1 MKFWRHGLGMIL
13 LMIIIPYGAAG
24 EVWDLQHCL
33 EIGLQQNPRLMA
45 SLQALEAAKARV
57 VQVRSDYYPEVF
69 IEGDYSRY
77 KGSLS
82 GTSNPNSVSAADLNA
97 YTMYMGLNQNIYD
110 FGRREYRVKASTE
123 DLKTYRWD
131 LKDTRLGVID
141 EIRSGYYGVLL
152 AGRGEKVREQEL
164 ERTQLFLRQARGFYQ
179 VGLKPRIDVTQA
191 ELEVTK
197 AQRALLQAQNALQLS
212 RVALNK
218 ALGLD
223 QAPPYEL
230 RDDLEAERI
239 QWQLEDLKKEALDG
253 QPTLNRF
260 RSLVQFWEAQVKGA
274 ERDFWPRLA
283 GTARFGRNSTEIPLV
298 DYTESWNVGLQLT
311 VPIFSGFESRAKLDE
326 YRAALSQAKA
336 NSRNQELQI
345 LNDVQNQY
353 LNLVL
358 AGKQIEVA
366 GQAVG
371 TARENLDLAQG
382 RYQAGVGTM
391 LEVNDARVSWVQAE
405 NDYTQ
410 SLYDYR
416 IARFKLE
423 RTLGRDLYT
432 DDRGQRTEDG

>member
-1 MKFWRHGLGMIL
+1 MRSWRHGLGVL
-13 LMIIIPYGAAG
+13 LFLFAGVTSGTAA
-24 EVWDLQHCL
+24 EVWDLPHCL
-33 EIGLQQNPRLMA
+33 EIGLKQNPRLIGSQRA
-45 SLQALEAAKARV
+45 VEAAQARV
-57 VQVRSDYYPEVF
+57 VQVQSDYYPELF
-69 IEGDYSRY
+69 FEGDYSRY
-77 KGSLS
+77 KGTLS
-82 GTSNPNSVSAADLNA
+82 GTSTSASATAADLNA
-97 YTMYMGLNQNIYD
+97 YTAYLGLNQNIYD
-110 FGRREYRVKASTE
+110 FGRREYRVQASE
-123 DLKTYRWD
+123 QDLKTYRWD

-141 EIRSGYYGVLL
+141 EIRQGYYGVLL

-164 ERTQLFLRQARGFYQ
+164 DRTQLFLRQARGFYQ
-179 VGLKPRIDVTQA
+179 VGLKPKIDVTQA
-191 ELEVTK
+191 ELEVSK
-197 AQRALLQAQNALQLS
+197 AQRALLQAQNAFLLN

-223 QAPPYEL
+223 EAPPYEL
-230 RDDLEAERI
+230 KDDLEAERV
-239 QWQLEDLKKEALDG
+239 QWNLEELKKEALLS

-260 RSLVQFWEAQVKGA
+260 RALVQFWEAQVKWA

-298 DYTESWNVGLQLT
+298 DYSESWNVGLQLT
-311 VPIFSGFESRAKLDE
+311 VPLFSGFESRAKLDE

-336 NSRNQELQI
+336 NARNQELQI

-366 GQAVG
+366 RDAVR

-405 NDYTQ
+405 NDFTQ

-416 IARFKLE
+416 TARYKLE
-423 RTLGRDLYT
+423 RTLGRDLN
-432 DDRGQRTEDG
+432 

>member
-1 MKFWRHGLGMIL
+1 
-13 LMIIIPYGAAG
+13 
-24 EVWDLQHCL
+24 
-33 EIGLQQNPRLMA
+33 
-45 SLQALEAAKARV
+45 
-57 VQVRSDYYPEVF
+57 
-69 IEGDYSRY
+69 
-77 KGSLS
+77 
-82 GTSNPNSVSAADLNA
+82 
-97 YTMYMGLNQNIYD
+97 
-110 FGRREYRVKASTE
+110 
-123 DLKTYRWD
+123 
-131 LKDTRLGVID
+131 
-141 EIRSGYYGVLL
+141 
-152 AGRGEKVREQEL
+152 
-164 ERTQLFLRQARGFYQ
+164 
-179 VGLKPRIDVTQA
+179 
-191 ELEVTK
+191 
-197 AQRALLQAQNALQLS
+197 
-212 RVALNK
+212 
-218 ALGLD
+218 
-223 QAPPYEL
+223 
-230 RDDLEAERI
+230 
-239 QWQLEDLKKEALDG
+239 
-253 QPTLNRF
+253 
-260 RSLVQFWEAQVKGA
+260 
-274 ERDFWPRLA
+274 LA

-432 DDRGQRTEDG
+432 DDRGQRTEDR

>member
-1 MKFWRHGLGMIL
+1 MCAPSR
-13 LMIIIPYGAAG
+13 AAG
-24 EVWDLQHCL
+24 EVWDLARCL
-33 EIGLQQNPRLMA
+33 EIGLQQNPRLLSSQRA
-45 SLQALEAAKARV
+45 VEAAKARV
-57 VQVRSDYYPEVF
+57 TQVQSDYYPELFV
-69 IEGDYSRY
+69 ESDYSRY

-82 GTSNPNSVSAADLNA
+82 GTSTSGTATASDLNA
-97 YTMYMGLNQNIYD
+97 FTLYLGLNQNIYD
-110 FGRREYRVKASTE
+110 FGRREYRVQASEE

-141 EIRSGYYGVLL
+141 EIRQAYYGTLL
-152 AGRGEKVREQEL
+152 AGRGEKVREQEM

-191 ELEVTK
+191 ELEVIK
-197 AQRALLQAQNALQLS
+197 AQKALLQAQNGFLLS

-223 QAPPYEL
+223 EAPPYEL
-230 RDDLEAERI
+230 KDDLEAERI
-239 QWQLEDLKKEALDG
+239 EWRLEELKKEALEG

-260 RSLVQFWEAQVKGA
+260 RSLVQFWEAQVKVA
-274 ERDFWPRLA
+274 ERDFWPRLG
-283 GTARFGRNSTEIPLV
+283 GTARLGRNSTEIPLV
-298 DYTESWNVGLQLT
+298 DYSESWNVGLQLT
-311 VPIFSGFESRAKLDE
+311 VPIFAGYETKAKVDE
-326 YRAALSQAKA
+326 YRAALGQAKA
-336 NSRNQELQI
+336 NARTQELQI
-345 LNDVQNQY
+345 LNDLQNQY

-366 GQAVG
+366 REAVR

-410 SLYDYR
+410 ALYDYR
-416 IARFKLE
+416 SGRFKLE
-423 RTLGRDLYT
+423 RILGRDLF
-432 DDRGQRTEDG
+432 

>member
-1 MKFWRHGLGMIL
+1 MRFWWRGWGLFFL
-13 LMIIIPYGAAG
+13 LLLLAPSGAAG
-24 EVWDLQHCL
+24 EVWDLARCL
-33 EIGLQQNPRLMA
+33 EIGLKQNPRLISSQGA
-45 SLQALEAAKARV
+45 VEAARARV
-57 VQVRSDYYPEVF
+57 TQVQSDYYPDLF
-69 IEGDYSRY
+69 AEGDYSRY
-77 KGSLS
+77 KGTLS
-82 GTSNPNSVSAADLNA
+82 GTSTSGSATASDLNA
-97 YTMYMGLNQNIYD
+97 FTLYLGLNQNIYD
-110 FGRREYRVKASTE
+110 FGRREYRVQASEE

-141 EIRSGYYGVLL
+141 EIRQGYYAALL

-191 ELEVTK
+191 ELEVIK
-197 AQRALLQAQNALQLS
+197 AQKALLQAQNGLLLS
-212 RVALNK
+212 RVTLNK

-223 QAPPYEL
+223 EAPPYEL
-230 RDDLEAERI
+230 KDDLEAERI
-239 QWQLEDLKKEALDG
+239 EWRLEELKKEALEG

-260 RSLVQFWEAQVKGA
+260 RSLVQFWEAQVKVA
-274 ERDFWPRLA
+274 ERDFWPRLG

-311 VPIFSGFESRAKLDE
+311 VPIFSGFESRAKLGE

-336 NSRNQELQI
+336 NARTQELQI

-366 GQAVG
+366 REAVR

-410 SLYDYR
+410 ALYDYR
-416 IARFKLE
+416 SGRFKLE
-423 RTLGRDLYT
+423 RILGRDLF
-432 DDRGQRTEDG
+432 